1 MARIWLAL
9 FLGLLSVACPLAAAQ
24 AAELRIV
31 IEGMRS
37 SRGSLLV
44 GLYDSKESFDHAI
57 ALGDK
62 ESFSN
67 DPSRTA
73 GAAFRANDSGTSGIV
88 FMNIKLGRYSIIVVD
103 DENGNGILDKNFFG
117 VPTEPYGFSNKAQ
130 GFLGPPSF
138 DDAAIEINGD
148 QAVVIDLVTHASGVA
163 AEP

>member
-9 FLGLLSVACPLAAAQ
+9 ILGLLSAAFPFVAAR
-24 AAELRIV
+24 AAELRVV

-37 SRGSLLV
+37 SSGSLLV

-57 ALGDK
+57 ALADK

-73 GAAFRANDSGTSGIV
+73 GAAFRANDSGTAGIV
-88 FMNIKLGRYSIIVVD
+88 FMNIKPGRYSIIVD

-117 VPTEPYGFSNKAQ
+117 VPTEPYGFSNKAE

-138 DDAAIEINGD
+138 EDAAIEID
-148 QAVVIDLVTHASGVA
+148 ADETVVIDLVTHESGVA

>member
-1 MARIWLAL
+1 MARIRLAL
-9 FLGLLSVACPLAAAQ
+9 CLGLLSAALPLVAAR

-37 SRGSLLV
+37 GSGSLLV

-57 ALGDK
+57 ALADK
-62 ESFSN
+62 ESFAN

-73 GAAFRANDSGTSGIV
+73 GAAFRGNDSGTAGIV
-88 FMNIKLGRYSIIVVD
+88 FMNIKPGRYSIIVVD

-117 VPTEPYGFSNKAQ
+117 VPTEPYGFSNKAE

-138 DDAAIEINGD
+138 DEAAIEID
-148 QAVVIDLVTHASGVA
+148 ADATVVIDLVYHLSAVSA
-163 AEP
+163 DP